1 MSSHEMLDLAPLYAL
16 DALEGE
22 EQRRFEAHLGT
33 CADCKAS
40 LDDYREV
47 ASNLVHE
54 EPADDETWERI
65 SGAIATE
72 GEAEAEAGAEVVEMP
87 RSRMSGNGW
96 RWLTAV
102 AAAAAIVFGTLYILD
117 GTAGEPLDGDN
128 IVAVAEQV
136 AGQPGTFIGDF
147 LVEEVAVA
155 QVILSKDGRGFVI
168 PTDELGPLDEA
179 RTYQLWVI
187 NDTEE
192 VISAGVLGNDPE
204 PATFTWTGEVTGF
217 ALTRENAG
225 GVVSSEGDVV
235 SVITDS

>member
-1 MSSHEMLDLAPLYAL
+1 MSSHQMLDLAPLYAL

-22 EQRRFEAHLGT
+22 EQSRFEAHLGT

-47 ASNLVHE
+47 ASNLVHD

-65 SGAIATE
+65 SAAIDTE
-72 GEAEAEAGAEVVEMP
+72 GEAEVVEMP
-87 RSRMSGNGW
+87 RSRISGNGW
-96 RWLTAV
+96 RWLTV
-102 AAAAAIVFGTLYILD
+102 AAAAAAMVFGTLYVLD
-117 GTAGEPLDGDN
+117 GTGGEPLDADN
-128 IVAVAEQV
+128 IVAVADQV

-155 QVILSKDGRGFVI
+155 QVILSRDGRGFVI
-168 PTDELGPLDEA
+168 PTDELDPLDEA

-187 NDTEE
+187 NDTED
-192 VISAGVLGNDPE
+192 VISAGVLGNDPD

-235 SVITDS
+235 SVITDF